1 MNKPLSVIKLSF
13 WFAMTILFY
22 TFVGYPV
29 LIAVLGKWL
38 KDPVK
43 KSPIYPTLTLL
54 VPAYNEESI
63 IAEKIDN
70 CLQLHYPKELLDIVI
85 VADGSDDGTVA
96 VAERSREAT
105 IYFETQRKGKAAA
118 INRVTP
124 LLSTDI
130 VVFTDAN
137 SMLNPEALFEIAANF
152 ADPRV
157 GGVAGEK
164 RVSGGGEGYY
174 WRYESFLKQSDSNL
188 SSVMGASG
196 ELFAIRRE
204 AFQPVEEDSII
215 EDFVLSMR
223 LVGDGWRVIY
233 EPNAIATELPTNSL
247 HSDWQRRT
255 RIAAGG
261 LQSILRLLKLLD
273 PRIGIESWQYF
284 SHRVL
289 RWLVTPILLPI
300 AFLLNALLLG
310 DHLYR
315 FLFLAQ
321 LVFYAGSL
329 LGFLRAKS
337 GKSLGVLNAAF
348 YFVFVNLAALAGAWR
363 YIRGKQPVTWK
374 KVR

>member
-1 MNKPLSVIKLSF
+1 MFWLAAGVVI
-13 WFAMTILFY
+13 Y
-22 TFVGYPV
+22 TFGGYPI
-29 LIAVLGKWL
+29 LIALLGRWRRN
-38 KDPVK
+38 PVK
-43 KSPIYPTLTLL
+43 KSSNYPEITLL
-54 VPAYNEESI
+54 IPAYNEESI

-70 CLQLHYPKELLDIVI
+70 SLQLHYPKERLGIVI
-85 VADGSDDGTVA
+85 VADGSDDGTRA
-96 VAERSREAT
+96 IAERYREIT
-105 IYFETQRKGKAAA
+105 VYFEPQRRGKAAA
-118 INRVTP
+118 INRITP

-137 SMLNPEALFEIAANF
+137 SMLNPEALIEIAANF

-164 RVSGGGEGYY
+164 RVSGGGEGLY
-174 WRYESFLKQSDSNL
+174 WRYESFLKQGDSNL

-223 LVGDGWRVIY
+223 LVGDGWRVVY
-233 EPNAIATELPTNSL
+233 EANAIATELPSTSL
-247 HSDWQRRT
+247 QNDWQRRT

-261 LQSILRLLKLLD
+261 FQSILRLPKLLD
-273 PRIGIESWQYF
+273 PRIGIVSWQYF

-300 AFLLNALLLG
+300 TFLLNALLLG
-310 DHLYR
+310 DQHYR

-321 LVFYAGSL
+321 LVFYAASL
-329 LGFLRAKS
+329 LGFLLAKS

-348 YFVFVNLAALAGAWR
+348 YFVFANLAAMVGARR

>member
-1 MNKPLSVIKLSF
+1 MNNPLRVLKLSF
-13 WFAMTILFY
+13 WFSITILVY

-29 LIAVLGKWL
+29 LIAVLGKWRRN
-38 KDPVK
+38 PVK

-54 VPAYNEESI
+54 IPAYNEESI
-63 IAEKIDN
+63 IEGKIDN

-85 VADGSDDGTVA
+85 VADGSDDNTVA
-96 VAERSREAT
+96 LAERSQKAT
-105 IYFETQRKGKAAA
+105 IYFEPKRKGKAAA

-233 EPNAIATELPTNSL
+233 EPCAIATESPTNSL
-247 HSDWQRRT
+247 QSDWQRRT

-261 LQSILRLLKLLD
+261 LQSILRLPKMLD

-289 RWLVTPILLPI
+289 RWLVTPLLLPV
-300 AFLLNALLLG
+300 AFLLNAMLLG
-310 DHLYR
+310 DKFYR
-315 FLFLAQ
+315 LPFLAQ
-321 LVFYAGSL
+321 FLFYAASL
-329 LGFLRAKS
+329 LGFMRTKR
-337 GKSLGVLNAAF
+337 GKGPGVLNAFF
-348 YFVFVNLAALAGAWR
+348 YFVFANLAALVGSWR